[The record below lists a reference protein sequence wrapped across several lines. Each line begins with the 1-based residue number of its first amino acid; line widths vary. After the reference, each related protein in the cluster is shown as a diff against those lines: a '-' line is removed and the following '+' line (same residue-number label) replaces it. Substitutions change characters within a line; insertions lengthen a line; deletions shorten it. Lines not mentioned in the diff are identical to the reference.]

1 MSVRTVKAGSG
12 SIKPV
17 YVISGETGR
26 LRDAQLAQ
34 LREQVLAGCDWT
46 MCRRTFDGSEADIGE
61 VLDEL
66 RTLPFLG
73 SRRVVEIHQA
83 DRFANDHRQALEEY
97 LASPSTTGVLV
108 FVLDKP
114 LAGNLRLTKAIKKI
128 GQCYSVGG
136 AKRQDI
142 PRALA
147 VLAKD
152 TYGKVLEHD
161 AAQMLQELVGES
173 LNRLAEEL
181 EKLSLYV
188 GERPKITVEDVLV
201 LVGQNRELSAFE
213 MIDALVR
220 QDPAKAMQLLERILA
235 QDRSGEYTIIGM
247 LGWYIR
253 RLRKAQVLL
262 AKGLNDGQIC
272 NQVRV
277 WYRKSE
283 FMRQVRQMK
292 PESLR
297 LACKQLMEAD
307 RAVKTGATRVRN
319 AVERF
324 IWSLTTGNVQARVV
338 G

>member
-1 MSVRTVKAGSG
+1 MSAKTVKASSS

-17 YVISGETGR
+17 YVIAGETGR
-26 LRDAQLAQ
+26 LRDAELAQ

-46 MCRRTFDGSEADIGE
+46 MCRRTFEGAEADIGE
-61 VLDEL
+61 IFDEL

-73 SRRVVEIHQA
+73 SRRVVEVHQA
-83 DRFANDHRQALEEY
+83 DRFANEHRQALEEY
-97 LASPSTTGVLV
+97 LSSPSSTGVLV

-114 LAGNLRLTKAIKKI
+114 LAGNLRLTKVIKNI
-128 GQCYSVGG
+128 GQCYWVGA
-136 AKRQDI
+136 AKTQDI
-142 PRALA
+142 PRELA
-147 VLAKD
+147 AMAKD
-152 TYGKVLEHD
+152 THGKVLERD
-161 AAQMLQELVGES
+161 AAQVLQELAGES

-188 GERPKITVEDVLV
+188 GDRPKITVEDVQV

-220 QDPAKAMQLLERILA
+220 QDPAKAMQLLGRILE
-235 QDRSGEYTIIGM
+235 QDRSAEYTIIG
-247 LGWYIR
+247 LLAWYIR

-262 AKGLNDGQIC
+262 GKGLNDWQIC

-283 FMRQVRQMK
+283 FMQQARQIK

-297 LACKQLMEAD
+297 LACKQLMESD

-324 IWSLTTGNVQARVV
+324 IWLLTTRNVQARVV